1 MFNSKESNPAK
12 PITSSTSTNQS
23 SVNIIGA
30 GTQIEGEIKSDN
42 DIRVDGKMKGTIHS
56 KSKVVIGST
65 GIVDGDMVCE
75 NADIS
80 GKVFGKV
87 EVSDMLFLKSTG
99 YLEGD
104 IITGKLVV
112 EAGARFTGSCKMGV
126 KEMKPNEKPVSQQ
139 MQMQKESKA
148 V

>member
-1 MFNSKESNPAK
+1 MFNTKETNPTK
-12 PITSSTSTNQS
+12 PMTTAANSQS
-23 SVNIIGA
+23 AVNIIGA
-30 GTQIEGEIKSDN
+30 GTQIDGEIKSEN
-42 DIRVDGKMKGTIHS
+42 DIRVDGKVKGTVTS
-56 KSKVVIGST
+56 KSKIAVGTT
-65 GIVDGDMVCE
+65 GIVDGDLICE
-75 NADIS
+75 NADVS

-112 EAGARFTGSCKMGV
+112 EAGARFTGSCKMGI
-126 KEMKPNEKPVSQQ
+126 KEMKPSEKPVSQQ
-139 MQMQKESKA
+139 LQKEAKA

>member
-1 MFNSKESNPAK
+1 MFTNPSDKNVNKAT
-12 PITSSTSTNQS
+12 PSAANQPAI
-23 SVNIIGA
+23 NIIGA
-30 GTQIEGEIKSDN
+30 GTQIDGDCRSES
-42 DIRVDGKMKGTIHS
+42 DIRIDGKVKGTITS
-56 KSKVVIGST
+56 KAKIVVGAT
-65 GIVDGDMVCE
+65 GVIDGDLICE

-87 EVSDMLFLKSTG
+87 EVSDLLFLKASG

-126 KEMKPNEKPVSQQ
+126 KEMKPSEKAPAQL
-139 MQMQKESKA
+139 QKEA
-148 V
+148 I

>member
-1 MFNSKESNPAK
+1 MFNTKENHPTK
-12 PITSSTSTNQS
+12 PIITNTSSSQS
-23 SVNIIGA
+23 AVNIIGA
-30 GTQIEGEIKSDN
+30 GTQIEGEIKSEN
-42 DIRVDGKMKGTIHS
+42 DIRVDGKMKGIITS

-65 GIVDGDMVCE
+65 GVVDGDMICE
-75 NADIS
+75 TADIS
-80 GKVFGKV
+80 GKVFGRV
-87 EVSDMLFLKSTG
+87 EVSDLLYLKSTG

-139 MQMQKESKA
+139 IQKESKA